1 MDQRQIEEFLS
12 GNETEY
18 LFNAETFHVISHDPD
33 DEYEPF
39 ASIKP
44 GGDLLFS
51 NVLEDPDLALLS
63 NYVLDGTD
71 RPSTSEVMEDL
82 SHGDWEPVTYQTVMQ
97 AWLRANRD
105 EIKMFTGLTV
115 EERRDDA
122 QYLPLPCVGRDIA
135 SAADV
140 DRMLRQGQSL
150 YNAADGETLIP
161 DISLDDD
168 GREVFHGV
176 MTAHVDARDAY
187 VAASS
192 AAEYARDTIP
202 APGSGATNR
211 MGFVG
216 VDDEEYG
223 RLCDEVAAH
232 KGWGV
237 DTEARISKMCIVEI
251 EDGLDIPEEDRRE
264 TLARAAG
271 AAWVMPVI
279 DPTVPEVLGTAVV
292 ETHASEDEESPWG
305 YSWSTQAVVSDQVG
319 NTTELD
325 GTMYWGP
332 QSAEASMLDSLTDL
346 AVEYRPTFPHHA
358 RFDAE
363 HRVSVPIEVFYQVR
377 DEGVPCPTVSEL
389 VPSTTATLSALDKAD
404 ARQDRGKGERT
415 AKGLAH

>member
-1 MDQRQIEEFLS
+1 MDQRQIEGFLS
-12 GNETEY
+12 GHEMEY
-18 LFNAETFHVISHDPD
+18 LFNTTTFHVISHDPD
-33 DEYEPF
+33 NEYAPF
-39 ASIKP
+39 ASIEQ

-51 NVLEDPDLALLS
+51 HALEDPDGVSLEDF
-63 NYVLDGTD
+63 VWTGTD
-71 RPSTSEVMEDL
+71 TPSAGKVREDL
-82 SHGDWEPVTYQTVMQ
+82 SHEDWQPVTLENVMR
-97 AWLRANRD
+97 AWLMAARD
-105 EIKMFTGLTV
+105 GIKTLTGLTV
-115 EERRDDA
+115 EERREDV
-122 QYLPLPCVGRDIA
+122 QYLTV
-135 SAADV
+135 SAANV

-211 MGFVG
+211 MKFVG